1 MFGKYNIELK
11 NGDQKLAVK
20 YTPAKVDIIIDSE
33 ISEEFE
39 EIVKEGI
46 GTIYGLGSE
55 LIQYGE
61 RFNSKELKPLTVF
74 VKEQTKEFFKNGS
87 VLSAG
92 EVLEAYKNFN
102 GDADALINSLLNDER
117 NLEQELVKIREK
129 IENAKSFRDE
139 INNMNL
145 ENENKDDNDVV
156 SSLNENSDDS
166 RVKVDVM

>member
-145 ENENKDDNDVV
+145 ENENKDDKDVV

-166 RVKVDVM
+166 RVKIDVM